1 MTTSAGTVRRAAAG
15 AILSCVAVLAAA
27 CGSAASPAAA
37 PTTTVTVTVT
47 PAGPASSPATSPAGS
62 TAPASPAGCPTHDL
76 AVTVG
81 VSQGAAGST
90 FATLDFTNVGNA
102 TCTLFGYPGVSL
114 AGGKPVRRIGRA
126 AAESNTAPRRLVTL
140 APGEVA
146 SALLRIVNAGNY
158 PAARCHPARTTF
170 LQIYPPNQTTPI
182 YLAYKSTACAK
193 PIRLLTIGVVRPGA
207 GSTS

>member
-1 MTTSAGTVRRAAAG
+1 MTTPAGTVRRAVAG
-15 AILSCVAVLAAA
+15 AIQSCVAVLAAA
-27 CGSAASPAAA
+27 CGSAAGPAPA
-37 PTTTVTVTVT
+37 PATTVTVTVT
-47 PAGPASSPATSPAGS
+47 PAGPATSP
-62 TAPASPAGCPTHDL
+62 TAPTTPAPAGVAGCPTRDL

-90 FATLDFTNVGNA
+90 FAALDFTNVGNA
-102 TCTLFGYPGVSL
+102 TCTLYGYPGVSL

-126 AAESNTAPRRLVTL
+126 AAKSNTAPRRLVTL
-140 APGEVA
+140 APGAVA

-158 PAARCHPARTTF
+158 PASRCHPARTTF

-182 YLAYKSTACAK
+182 YLAYKSTACAR